1 MLRCLKAW
9 LCSQISDPLSLY
21 NVRTRWLEEIRAH
34 SRAPV
39 LLCGC
44 MADLRTDE
52 NTVAH
57 LGRLGRSVVS
67 LDQALA
73 ISSQMVK
80 FVPGVTLSARRG
92 IFFRASFSLVRAV
105 WSFARQ
111 GFNASPRLKLLC
123 LITTP

>member
-1 MLRCLKAW
+1 MRCVKAW
-9 LCSQISDPLSLY
+9 LCCQISDPLSLY

-34 SRAPV
+34 SLAPV

-73 ISSQMVK
+73 ISAQVQAVSYVETAAQ
-80 FVPGVTLSARRG
+80 
-92 IFFRASFSLVRAV
+92 FSLQETFQLF
-105 WSFARQ
+105 SL
-111 GFNASPRLKLLC
+111 ASVAALESR
-123 LITTP
+123 